1 MGLSHEAKET
11 IRTVDSL
18 ASIVI
23 QLTQI
28 AITGFGLWWM
38 MHHPH

>member
-1 MGLSHEAKET
+1 MSNGTKET

-18 ASIVI
+18 VSIVL
-23 QLTQI
+23 QLAQI